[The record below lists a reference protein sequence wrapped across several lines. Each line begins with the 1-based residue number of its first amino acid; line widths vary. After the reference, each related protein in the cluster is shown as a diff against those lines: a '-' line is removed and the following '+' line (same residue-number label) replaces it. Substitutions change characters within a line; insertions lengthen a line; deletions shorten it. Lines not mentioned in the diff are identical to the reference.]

1 MKLYTVLIVLV
12 VMVMACKV
20 DPTIHF
26 TITDMPGEIVQPT
39 SEWRTE

>member
-12 VMVMACKV
+12 VLVMACKV
-20 DPTIHF
+20 DPTINF
-26 TITDMPGEIVQPT
+26 TITDMPAEIVQPT